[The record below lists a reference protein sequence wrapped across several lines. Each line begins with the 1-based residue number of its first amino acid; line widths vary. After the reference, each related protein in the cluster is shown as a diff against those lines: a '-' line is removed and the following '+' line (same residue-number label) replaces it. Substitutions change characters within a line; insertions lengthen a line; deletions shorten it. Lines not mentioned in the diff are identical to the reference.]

1 MADSLSKKSAGK
13 ISGGLSMVL
22 PAYNE
27 GKNIQA
33 VVDEAKPILDKIA
46 DRWEIIIVD
55 DGSTDG
61 TGAISQKLA
70 QDNSRIKLVSHS
82 NNQGYGSAL
91 ASGFKAATMR
101 WIFFTDADRQFRIA
115 EIERLI
121 PGLGSSKMVIGFREQ
136 RGDRLHRRVYG
147 TAFTGVVN
155 LLFGLSVKD
164 VNCAFKIFDR
174 SVIEGERMISRGALI
189 NAELLSIAKSKGI
202 KPVQVPVSHFPRQA
216 GAQTGGSLKVIL
228 RAAGELVRLF
238 FHRLRKSG

>member
-1 MADSLSKKSAGK
+1 
-13 ISGGLSMVL
+13 MVL

-27 GKNIQA
+27 EKNIQA
-33 VVDEAKPILDKIA
+33 VVDEARPVLEKIA

-70 QDNSRIKLVSHS
+70 QDDSRIKLVSHS
-82 NNQGYGSAL
+82 NNQGYGSAV
-91 ASGFKAATMR
+91 ASGFKAAAMR

-121 PGLGSSKMVIGFREQ
+121 PGLEQSKMVTGFREQ
-136 RGDRLHRRVYG
+136 RGDQLHRRVYG
-147 TAFTGVVN
+147 AAFTGLVN

-164 VNCAFKIFDR
+164 VNCAFKIFER
-174 SVIEGERMISRGALI
+174 GVIEGGQMISRGALI

-202 KPVQVPVSHFPRQA
+202 EPVQVPVSHFPRQA

-228 RAAGELVRLF
+228 KAAGELVRLF
-238 FHRLRKSG
+238 FHRLRKSGEVRRS